1 MWWWQ
6 QGDYSR
12 NQHSPSSASGIWA
25 ALWWVV
31 VSGVSP
37 SNIVKIVHRAGTYAV
52 LHVTSL
58 LRVVITPAALLGNA
72 ADGAHSFI
80 MVIHC
85 GEMRRL
91 GTTSTAS
98 RLRSTTVVQ
107 GTDFSHVV
115 HWDRKIEKEMQVR
128 GNKIEFSRRIRKVTT
143 WKLCSYQWATIS
155 NTCCNL
161 CNFTLYY

>member
-1 MWWWQ
+1 MWGWQ
-6 QGDYSR
+6 QGGYLR
-12 NQHSPSSASGIWA
+12 NEHSPSSSSGIWV

-37 SNIVKIVHRAGTYAV
+37 SNIIKIVHRTGTYAV
-52 LHVTSL
+52 LHVTSSL
-58 LRVVITPAALLGNA
+58 LRVIITAAALLGNA

-80 MVIHC
+80 MIIHC

-91 GTTSTAS
+91 RTTSAAS
-98 RLRSTTVVQ
+98 RLSTTTIVQ

-143 WKLCSYQWATIS
+143 WKLCS
-155 NTCCNL
+155 NNCCNL
-161 CNFTLYY
+161 CNFILYY